1 MNEKTRL
8 VLNILGGIAAIN
20 FMFFSFILLGWVKVA
35 LFIIFII
42 LALQDALSAKVNV
55 VTFLPAG
62 ILLLLYYPG
71 VLLDIFAPV
80 FGILMLMW
88 AVVGIL
94 QAKISRLD
102 PDKNYFGFGDVL
114 GVPLAVTI
122 SQVFIPILGL
132 AAFAFGVM
140 LVSWKFPGRKQLR
153 LLPWLIPGVLLAF
166 LTALVL

>member
-1 MNEKTRL
+1 MELGHLVRL
-8 VLNILGGIAAIN
+8 FSHGFRVLGVREIL
-20 FMFFSFILLGWVKVA
+20 
-35 LFIIFII
+35 
-42 LALQDALSAKVNV
+42 
-55 VTFLPAG
+55 
-62 ILLLLYYPG
+62 
-71 VLLDIFAPV
+71 
-80 FGILMLMW
+80 
-88 AVVGIL
+88 
-94 QAKISRLD
+94 LD

-122 SQVFIPILGL
+122 SQVFMPILGL